1 MNNKNGQDSEKG
13 NSSKNVKNMVDIL
26 LPCSIKFYRKL
37 DQKEMDKLVMKMQEI
52 NCKVSSKIL
61 EVNKNQKSII
71 KYKTGTIKSLSDLVG
86 EIPQQPSHFSNLF
99 LKKSTLFVNEEE
111 ETVTRNL
118 VEFTKIE

>member
-1 MNNKNGQDSEKG
+1 MLIDFYEAMNNKNGQDSDKGMG

-61 EVNKNQKSII
+61 EVNKNQKNII
-71 KYKTGTIKSLSDLVG
+71 KYKTGTIKTLSDLVG
-86 EIPQQPSHFSNLF
+86 DIPQ
-99 LKKSTLFVNEEE
+99 
-111 ETVTRNL
+111 
-118 VEFTKIE
+118 